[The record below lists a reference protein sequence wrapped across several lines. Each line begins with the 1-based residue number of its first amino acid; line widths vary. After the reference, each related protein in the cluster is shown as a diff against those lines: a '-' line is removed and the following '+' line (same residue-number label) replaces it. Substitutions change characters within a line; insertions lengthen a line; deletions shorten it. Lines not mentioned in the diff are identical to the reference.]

1 MKTAHER
8 AEEQKQEK
16 LAEIRQQVKDGTL
29 VVRKMT
35 AEERKKYPPREGG
48 AKPKR
53 TYRVR

>member
-35 AEERKKYPPREGG
+35 AEERKKYPP
-48 AKPKR
+48 KPATKPRR

>member
-8 AEEQKQEK
+8 AEEQKKEK

-35 AEERKKYPPREGG
+35 DEERKKYPRREGG
-48 AKPKR
+48 GKPKR